1 MSSFCE
7 LCGRQVIDGKK
18 TVLIDGTVFNVC
30 MSCSKRGKPYVPS
43 ETAQNAAKKKTMGN
57 SAPKKMINPIRKISM
72 TDDII
77 VNPEFAKIIREARMK
92 RGLTHEQLGLK
103 MNEKATLLRKF
114 ETGTLKPDEI
124 LAKKLEKFLEIKLH
138 VSIEDIE

>member
-30 MSCSKRGKPYVPS
+30 MSCSKRGKPYVPAQ
-43 ETAQNAAKKKTMGN
+43 TAKQRAIGTP
-57 SAPKKMINPIRKISM
+57 APKKVINPLKKISM
-72 TDDII
+72 TDDVIL
-77 VNPEFAKIIREARMK
+77 NPEFAKIIREARMK
-92 RGLTHEQLGLK
+92 KGLTHEQLGLK

-138 VSIEDIE
+138 VSIEEIE

>member
-30 MSCSKRGKPYVPS
+30 MSCSKRGKPYVPA
-43 ETAQNAAKKKTMGN
+43 AQTAAKKKTMGS

-124 LAKKLEKFLEIKLH
+124 LAKKLEKFLEIKLL
-138 VSIEDIE
+138 VNIEEIE

>member
-1 MSSFCE
+1 MSSSFCE
-7 LCGRQVIDGKK
+7 LCGRQLIDGKK

-30 MSCSKRGKPYVPS
+30 MSCSKRGKPYVA
-43 ETAQNAAKKKTMGN
+43 AQPIKKKNVGN
-57 SAPKKMINPIRKISM
+57 SAPKKMINPLRKISM

-77 VNPEFAKIIREARMK
+77 LNPAFAKIIREARMK
-92 RGLTHEQLGLK
+92 KGLTHEQLGLK

-124 LAKKLEKFLEIKLH
+124 MAKKLEKFLEIKLH
-138 VSIEDIE
+138 VSIEEIE

>member
-30 MSCSKRGKPYVPS
+30 MSCSKRGKPYVPA
-43 ETAQNAAKKKTMGN
+43 TAQNAAKKKTMGN

-124 LAKKLEKFLEIKLH
+124 LAKKLEKFLEIKLL
-138 VSIEDIE
+138 VNIEEIE